1 MGKIKFIN
9 ILPIYFNNKK
19 SIIIYSSC
27 IYKLHDDSN
36 KYFKIENIKIP
47 LIFMF
52 KRSIKIP
59 FSKYFLNFYK
69 TKLNIDEIKNLPI
82 QNEISIVS
90 DNESIYTFIYNI
102 IYLNKF
108 IGAKSPLNIN
118 VENDLTFYLR
128 QGGKNR
134 VYLTVRK
141 INVTDKFSQKILIFF
156 AFIASKFTFPS
167 RKIILF
173 EKETNRYEESAS
185 ILYEKLI
192 DKGNKNVYFIIK
204 KTSPQ
209 LKLIKDKYKKNIIY
223 SHTFKHYYEF
233 FKCKRFIGTE
243 AMQHS
248 LELRTSSRLVMAK
261 IAYGNY
267 RYVFL
272 QHGVMYMVS
281 LDSSS
286 RSSFRKG
293 KGLPK
298 KSKIVVSSNKEA
310 QHFIELG
317 KFENNDLYLSGLPK
331 FDRATLNKNADKII
345 IMPTWR
351 PWEYNIINTDFKK
364 SGYYKMI
371 LKIMNNI
378 PKELKDKVLIL
389 PHPLISDFL
398 YKTEIKQYMPKT
410 INYDIALR
418 DCKLLITDYSSVS
431 YDAFY
436 RGSNIIFWWI
446 DKADCMKKYEGK
458 LLLTEKDAFG
468 DICNKDKELTKLVT
482 DNYYSNQREEHI
494 KNFRTI
500 VEFYDNKNT
509 ERLIKMLRN
518 DNFI

>member
-1 MGKIKFIN
+1 MEKRKFIN
-9 ILPIYFNNKK
+9 ILPIYFNDKN
-19 SIIIYSSC
+19 
-27 IYKLHDDSN
+27 
-36 KYFKIENIKIP
+36 NIKIYSTCIFNRKDNSNKHLKIEKIRIP
-47 LIFMF
+47 LTFLL

-59 FSKYFLNFYK
+59 FSKYYLNFYK
-69 TKLNIDEIKNLPI
+69 TNLNIDEIKNLPI

-90 DNESIYTFIYNI
+90 DNKNIYTFIYNI

-108 IGAKSPLNIN
+108 IGAKSPLNISI
-118 VENDLTFYLR
+118 ENDLTFYLR

-134 VYLTVRK
+134 AYLTVRK

-156 AFIASKFTFPS
+156 AFITSKLTLPS
-167 RKIILF
+167 KKIILF

-185 ILYEKLI
+185 ILFEKLI
-192 DKGNKNVYFIIK
+192 DKGNKNVYFIIR

-209 LKLIKDKYKKNIIY
+209 LKLIKGKYKKNVIY

-317 KFENNDLYLSGLPK
+317 NFEEKDLYLSGLPK
-331 FDRATLNKNADKII
+331 FDKATMNKNADKII

-351 PWEYNIINTDFKK
+351 PWEYNIVNTNFKK

-371 LKIMNNI
+371 MKIMERI
-378 PKELKDKVLIL
+378 PEELKKQVLIL

-410 INYDIALR
+410 INYDVALR
-418 DCKLLITDYSSVS
+418 DCKLLITDYSSIS

-446 DKADCMKKYEGK
+446 DKEECMSKYEGR
-458 LLLTEKDAFG
+458 LLLTKKDAFG
-468 DICNKDKELTKLVT
+468 DICYSENELEALVLKNYFNKQKE
-482 DNYYSNQREEHI
+482 DHI
-494 KNFRTI
+494 TNFRTI

-509 ERLIKMLRN
+509 ERLIKMLEK